1 MRKIITISSLL
12 LFGFIN
18 AQTVK
23 YGVTGNFHKS
33 SIPGIH
39 DRSKGIFG
47 GGIGVFADISL
58 VRNEIYNSA
67 WLYLTPQLEF
77 NTQGENAQMPGQETQ
92 KYHNNYI
99 GIPLYIKYFLKSQG
113 YKGDIYFMAGP
124 RFEFMV
130 SNKVSGP
137 VSLTAHQEENI
148 EKFGYGISA
157 GVGVNIQN
165 SWDVFIRYDRGFSK
179 IYPDY
184 TKYTTYNRM
193 LAIGI
198 NLYLSE
204 SGF

>member
-47 GGIGVFADISL
+47 GGLGIFADFSL
-58 VRNEIYNSA
+58 VTNDIYNSA
-67 WLYLTPQLEF
+67 WLYFSPQLEF
-77 NTQGENAQMPGQETQ
+77 NTQGENAQMPGLETQ

-99 GIPLYIKYFLKSQG
+99 GIPLYIKYFMKSQG

-130 SNKVSGP
+130 ANKVSGP
-137 VSLTAHQEENI
+137 VSLTAHQEENL

>member
-1 MRKIITISSLL
+1 M
-12 LFGFIN
+12 
-18 AQTVK
+18 
-23 YGVTGNFHKS
+23 
-33 SIPGIH
+33 
-39 DRSKGIFG
+39 
-47 GGIGVFADISL
+47 
-58 VRNEIYNSA
+58 
-67 WLYLTPQLEF
+67 
-77 NTQGENAQMPGQETQ
+77 
-92 KYHNNYI
+92 
-99 GIPLYIKYFLKSQG
+99 KSQG

-137 VSLTAHQEENI
+137 VSLTAHQEENL

-198 NLYLSE
+198 NLYLGE